1 MKKYLVAIVVGL
13 VLDFAINCL
22 FALGVLIFNENFLVV
37 YFNTPHI
44 AYWLIVGVSYFINL
58 ILTTYRKV
66 DSDGADI
73 SDVVASGIARLLVMG
88 LFILIMVIIF

>member
-1 MKKYLVAIVVGL
+1 MKKNLIVIVVGL

-22 FALGVLIFNENFLVV
+22 FALGVLIFNENFLMV

-44 AYWLIVGVSYFINL
+44 AYWLIVGASYFINL
-58 ILTTYRKV
+58 LIATYRKV
-66 DSDGADI
+66 ESDGTEI
-73 SDVVASGIARLLVMG
+73 SDVIAAGIARLIVMG